1 MSGKVCHKLSR
12 PVVICFLSSQ
22 PNKDIS
28 VEKTFKFD
36 EEDRPKPKLID
47 ARKVT
52 MTLTCL
58 IALVSV

>member
-1 MSGKVCHKLSR
+1 MSGKVSTTEQTCF
-12 PVVICFLSSQ
+12 VFLSSQ